1 VSNNDGLRG
10 EKGNQG
16 NQGFRG
22 IKGEPGARGERGEAP
37 PKRKINYVQT
47 GVYVMLALVVALAFY
62 LNHENYEDDERE
74 RCKSGVDSRN
84 VQRSVIEAIYGLA
97 AGVAER
103 DETDPP
109 LTPEEREQYNK
120 YIARLNKFRAD
131 SYNNIKPSSICAPYV
146 DDDNVDPPTPP
157 LEPIPKKE

>member
-47 GVYVMLALVVALAFY
+47 GVYVALAFY